1 MMSMSDRLIRT
12 FSLAVL
18 VLCLSS
24 FGGVSYAQ
32 TVPTEEQLN
41 QLLAPIALYPDTL
54 LAQICAASTD
64 PQQVIDVNNWVKQNA
79 NLQGQ
84 ALTDAAQKQGFDP
97 AFISLVTFPAVL
109 DTMAINI
116 DDYAALGE
124 AFKANQASVM
134 SAIQALRQQAYA
146 SGALDSNQYQQ
157 VSVEQQNGA
166 QVVVIQPANPQV
178 IYVPQYQP
186 QLVYV
191 SGPSQSDVVAASLLS
206 FGAGVAIGALISS
219 NQPWGWGGWGWG
231 WGRGGGMYYNHNV
244 WHYHHVYVS
253 PRPYYRPRPPVY
265 GRPIYARP
273 PPNWNQRP
281 GYRPPPPGFRP
292 PIYKPPP
299 NNGRPPSGGGG
310 YKPPPN
316 SDGKPPPGNGGGK
329 PPSGGN
335 GGGRPPGNGAGTRPP
350 SNGGTTR
357 PTPQPQ
363 TRPAPRPAPT
373 NPYAG
378 FPQGGNRPQ
387 AQRPSP
393 QQYTGARPSGF
404 NSNFSGK
411 SERAASDRGKASSGA
426 AKAGG
431 GAAKASSGGGNR
443 AGGKPR

>member
-1 MMSMSDRLIRT
+1 MMSVSDRVVRT
-12 FSLAVL
+12 FLLTAL
-18 VLCLSS
+18 IACLPP
-24 FGGVSYAQ
+24 FGSISYAQ
-32 TVPTEEQLN
+32 TPPTQEQLN

-64 PQQVIDVNNWVKQNA
+64 PQQVIDANNWVKQNA

-84 ALTDAAQKQGFDP
+84 ELTDAAQRQGFDP

-157 VSVEQQNGA
+157 VSVEQQDGV

-186 QLVYV
+186 QQVYV

-206 FGAGVAIGALISS
+206 FGAGVAIGALINS
-219 NQPWGWGGWGWG
+219 NQPWGWSGWGWG
-231 WGRGGGMYYNHNV
+231 WGRGGMYYQHNV
-244 WHYHHVYVS
+244 WHYHRVYVS

-265 GRPIYARP
+265 GPPIYARP

-299 NNGRPPSGGGG
+299 GGGRPPGGGGG
-310 YKPPPN
+310 YKPPN
-316 SDGKPPPGNGGGK
+316 NGGNPPGNGGGK
-329 PPSGGN
+329 PPSGNN
-335 GGGRPPGNGAGTRPP
+335 GGGRPPGNAGGTRPP
-350 SNGGTTR
+350 GMAVPLGRHRSRNRRRVPLPDPHPAILMLVFRKAVTGRRLSDRLLSSTR
-357 PTPQPQ
+357 
-363 TRPAPRPAPT
+363 
-373 NPYAG
+373 
-378 FPQGGNRPQ
+378 
-387 AQRPSP
+387 
-393 QQYTGARPSGF
+393 ARVQ
-404 NSNFSGK
+404 
-411 SERAASDRGKASSGA
+411 AASTATSAENPSVRRAIA
-426 AKAGG
+426 AKQ
-431 GAAKASSGGGNR
+431 AAAAIAPGEGNDET
-443 AGGKPR
+443 G